1 MGPLD
6 VLGSLQTQAKQA
18 IRRRLEFLAL
28 HEFSVTSGTLL
39 LLSGRHD
46 ALPSIKWEQEYS
58 PRFPPFRGGGGG
70 GRGEDR
76 KENYSEAWPRLN
88 SLQFRAAQGRAP
100 PLHSYSAGTLPAL
113 ALPLA
118 VAERAHPLPASSGP
132 ALGEEPEGGA
142 EARGAAQPVSV
153 ASPAAAARGRTDGP
167 GPGAAGAG
175 LGRAGEFL
183 SGAASLLRSAA

>member
-1 MGPLD
+1 MPCLPSNGNKNT
-6 VLGSLQTQAKQA
+6 VLG
-18 IRRRLEFLAL
+18 FP
-28 HEFSVTSGTLL
+28 
-39 LLSGRHD
+39 LSEVVVEGAGEKTVRKTIPKPGRVST
-46 ALPSIKWEQEYS
+46 PFNFEQLK
-58 PRFPPFRGGGGG
+58 GG
-70 GRGEDR
+70 
-76 KENYSEAWPRLN
+76 P
-88 SLQFRAAQGRAP
+88 P